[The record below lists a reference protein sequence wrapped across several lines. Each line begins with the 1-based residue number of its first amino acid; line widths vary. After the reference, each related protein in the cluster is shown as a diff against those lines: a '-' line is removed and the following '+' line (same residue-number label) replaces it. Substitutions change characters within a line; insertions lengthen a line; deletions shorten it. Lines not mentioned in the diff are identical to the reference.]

1 MRLAEPET
9 LQNTYKPH
17 KCCIKRL
24 FCFLKLF
31 FFSLVP
37 NMLVPQI
44 IRLRQRA
51 RVHRIEILTATQG
64 QTKKERSGCQ
74 IVMFFTAIF
83 VFALWNTVQCPTHA
97 YQSFVP
103 TRVSKKARTEKICQM
118 PHRYQPPARSERF
131 FSSLTIK
138 INKYNRHHTNW
149 LVAQDKLCWPPD
161 DIKKWEIMK
170 REFKWREI
178 RFFKKIRWMNK

>member
-17 KCCIKRL
+17 KCCIKRFL

-31 FFSLVP
+31 FFLVP
-37 NMLVPQI
+37 NMLVPQF

-51 RVHRIEILTATQG
+51 RAHRIEILTATQG
-64 QTKKERSGCQ
+64 QTKKKRSGCQ
-74 IVMFFTAIF
+74 IVKFFTAIS
-83 VFALWNTVQCPTHA
+83 VFALRNTVQCPTHT

-103 TRVSKKARTEKICQM
+103 TRVSKKPRTEKICQM
-118 PHRYQPPARSERF
+118 PHRHQPPARSECF

-149 LVAQDKLCWPPD
+149 LVANDKRCWPPD
-161 DIKKWEIMK
+161 DNKK
-170 REFKWREI
+170 
-178 RFFKKIRWMNK
+178 